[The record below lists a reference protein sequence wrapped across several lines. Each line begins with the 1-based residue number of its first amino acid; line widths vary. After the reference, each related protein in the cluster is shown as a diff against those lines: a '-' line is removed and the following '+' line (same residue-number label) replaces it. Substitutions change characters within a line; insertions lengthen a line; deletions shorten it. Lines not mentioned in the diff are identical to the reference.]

1 MLHMVARLHYVED
14 VAQVDIARRMGVSTA
29 TISRLLQKA
38 RSMGIVRIEVVD
50 LAEPDEV
57 AADLATRLGLKAA
70 AVVDSPAS
78 GGAGVLAQ
86 SLGTML
92 REAGLADGAVIGIGW
107 GRAIRETLQVGL
119 PALGAVDVVPLN
131 GGLQQAAAHFQINE
145 FVRQAAEQFGGIPHF
160 LHAPYLSSQE
170 LRDAFLTDPL
180 VGETVA
186 FWDRLDCA
194 IVGVGLPHAI
204 NPPEASVA
212 TANERELTETAG
224 DVIRHYFDVAGHA
237 IPWDGE
243 ERMIAASREQLRRTP
258 LTIAVAMSPQKAL
271 GLIGAVRAGLINAVV
286 TDTPTA
292 QAMIAILSDVSVG

>member
-38 RSMGIVRIEVVD
+38 RTLGIVRIEVVD

-57 AADLATRLGLKAA
+57 AADLIARAGLKAA

-78 GGAGVLAQ
+78 GGAGILAQ
-86 SLGTML
+86 PL
-92 REAGLADGAVIGIGW
+92 AGLLRDAGLSDGAVIGIGW
-107 GRAIRETLQVGL
+107 GRAIRETLQVGF
-119 PALGAVDVVPLN
+119 PEIGAVEVVPLN

-145 FVRQAAEQFGGIPHF
+145 FVRQAAQQFGGTPHF

-170 LRDAFLTDPL
+170 LRDAFLADPL

-186 FWDRLDCA
+186 LWDRLDCA

-212 TANERELTETAG
+212 TAKERELTETAG
-224 DVIRHYFDVAGHA
+224 DVIRHYFDVEGRA

-243 ERMIAASREQLRRTP
+243 ERMIAASRDQLRRTP
-258 LTIAVAMSPQKAL
+258 LSIAVAMSPQKAP

-292 QAMIAILSDVSVG
+292 QAMIAILSDAMER